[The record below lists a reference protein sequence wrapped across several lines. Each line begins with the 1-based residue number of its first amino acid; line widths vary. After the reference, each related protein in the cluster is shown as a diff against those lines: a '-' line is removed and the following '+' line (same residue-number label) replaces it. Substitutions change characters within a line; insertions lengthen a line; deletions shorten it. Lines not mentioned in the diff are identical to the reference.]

1 MTEPLVLVDGSS
13 YLYRAFH
20 ALPPLTTSRGQPVG
34 AIRGVV
40 SMLEKLATQTGARD
54 IGVIFDAPGKTFRDA
69 IFSEYKANRATMPD
83 DLRAQVE
90 PLHAI
95 IRALGFPLLVIPGVE
110 ADDVIGTLAHQAA
123 LAGRDVLV
131 YTGDKDLAQL
141 VNTQI
146 TLVNT
151 MNDSRLDESGVI
163 EKFGVRADQI
173 IDFLTLT
180 GDSVDNIPGIP
191 KCGPKTAAKWL
202 QTYET
207 LDNLVQ
213 HADEI
218 TWKIGEG
225 LRAHLEQLPLSK
237 LLVTIDRAVE
247 LEVGPGDLRRQPLD
261 IAQLTSLYTELE
273 MQQSLRQLG
282 RLTSPTAQGTQSDLL
297 EAQTPTQT
305 STPVSVRYETVRT
318 DAQLASW
325 IERCRSSGRFVLD
338 TETTSLV
345 ARHADLVGIALSD
358 APGSACYIPIAHRE
372 GHQLSR
378 ASILRAIQ
386 SLLENVSLVMIGHH
400 LKYDLTIL
408 ERAGLSVSCGL
419 DDTLLMSY
427 VLDAAT
433 GRHDMDS
440 LALRHLGHQ
449 TISYEDVCGKG
460 AKQIRFDDVAIE
472 TAAQYA
478 AEDADITYRLF
489 QCFAERLSAVPA
501 LASIYR
507 DLELPVMGIL
517 RSIENHGALIDPD
530 ILAQQSLDLG
540 QRLDALEAE
549 AIDIVGR
556 PFNLASPKQL
566 QAILYDEL
574 KLPVLKKTP
583 KGQPSTNEEV
593 LQELAL
599 DYPLPKILIT
609 HRSLSKLKGTYT
621 DKLPLDIDP
630 IDGRIHTSFHQAVTS
645 TGRLSSSDPNL
656 QNIPIRTEE
665 GRRIRKAFIAPPGW
679 VVLAS
684 DYSQIE
690 LRIMAHLSADRGLV
704 QAFARG
710 DDIHRATAG
719 DVFGVEPMFVTDDLR
734 RRAKAI
740 NFGLIYGMSAFGLAR
755 QLGIDRGE
763 AQQYIDR
770 YFERYPGVK
779 QYMERTRAMAHDQ
792 GYVET
797 VFGRR
802 LMLPDIHAK
811 QAPVRQA
818 AERAAINA
826 PMQGTAA
833 DIIKRAMIAVW
844 AWLEHSDVPC
854 RLLLQVHDELVFEV
868 DSRAIDAARAGIRT
882 AMESAAELSVPLV
895 VEMGHGR
902 SWFEAH

>member
-131 YTGDKDLAQL
+131 STGDKDLAQL

-218 TWKIGEG
+218 TGKIGEG

-378 ASILRAIQ
+378 ASILSAIQ

-549 AIDIVGR
+549 AIDLVGR

-665 GRRIRKAFIAPPGW
+665 GRRIRKAFIAPPSW

>member
-40 SMLEKLATQTGARD
+40 SMLEKLATQTGARE
-54 IGVIFDAPGKTFRDA
+54 IGVIFDAPGKTFRDDL
-69 IFSEYKANRATMPD
+69 FPEYKANRASMPE

-90 PLHAI
+90 PLYAI
-95 IRALGFPLLVIPGVE
+95 IRALGFPLIVIPGVE
-110 ADDVIGTLAHQAA
+110 ADDVIGTLATAA
-123 LAGRDVLV
+123 ARAGRDVLIS
-131 YTGDKDLAQL
+131 TGDKDLAQL
-141 VNTQI
+141 VTPQI
-146 TLVNT
+146 SLVNT
-151 MNDSRLDESGVI
+151 MTETRLDPPAVV

-202 QTYET
+202 QAYGT
-207 LDNLVQ
+207 LDNLVA
-213 HADEI
+213 HAEEI
-218 TWKIGEG
+218 TGKIGEG
-225 LRAHLEQLPLSK
+225 LRAHLDQLPLSK
-237 LLVTIDRAVE
+237 SLVTIDCNVALAVE
-247 LEVGPGDLRRQPLD
+247 LEDLTRQAAD
-261 IAQLTSLYTELE
+261 IDQLTALYTELE
-273 MQQSLRQLG
+273 MQQLLRQLG
-282 RLTSPTAQGTQSDLL
+282 R
-297 EAQTPTQT
+297 TPDVSAKPVATRQPAT
-305 STPVSVRYETVRT
+305 PSAAVTPSTVRYDTIV
-318 DAQLASW
+318 DAADLAQW
-325 IERCRSSGRFVLD
+325 ITRCQAAGRFVLD

-345 ARHADLVGIALSD
+345 ARHADLVGVALAD
-358 APGSACYIPIAHRE
+358 QAGSACYVPLGHRE
-372 GHQLSR
+372 GRQLER
-378 ASILRAIQ
+378 AMVLSALQ
-386 SLLENVSLVMIGHH
+386 TLLDDPSLVMIGHH
-400 LKYDLTIL
+400 LKYDLTVL
-408 ERAGLSVSCGL
+408 ERAGLRVRCGL
-419 DDTLLMSY
+419 EDTLLMSY

-449 TISYEDVCGKG
+449 TTTYEEVCGKG
-460 AKQIRFDDVAIE
+460 AKQIGFDEVAIE
-472 TAAQYA
+472 TAAHYA
-478 AEDADITYRLF
+478 AEDADVTYRLF
-489 QCFAERLSAVPA
+489 DCFSPRLAAVPS
-501 LASIYR
+501 LDSIYR
-507 DLELPVMGIL
+507 DLELPVMAIL

-530 ILAQQSLDLG
+530 ILAQQSADLG
-540 QRLDALEAE
+540 QRLAALEHE
-549 AIDIVGR
+549 AIALAGR

-566 QAILYDEL
+566 QTILYDEL

-599 DYPLPKILIT
+599 DYPLPNLLIT

-621 DKLPLDIDP
+621 DKLPLEIDP

-665 GRRIRKAFIAPPGW
+665 GRRIRKAFVAPPGW

-690 LRIMAHLSADRGLV
+690 LRIMAHLSADPGLV

-710 DDIHRATAG
+710 DDIHRATAA
-719 DVFGVEPMFVTDDLR
+719 DVFNVEPMFVTDELR

-740 NFGLIYGMSAFGLAR
+740 NFGLIYGMSAFGLGR
-755 QLGIDRGE
+755 QLGIERGE

-770 YFERYPGVK
+770 YFDRYPGVK
-779 QYMERTRAMAHDQ
+779 QYMERTRAMAHEQ

-802 LMLPDIHAK
+802 LMLPEIHAK
-811 QAPVRQA
+811 QVPIRQA

-844 AWLEHSDVPC
+844 AWLAESKIPC
-854 RLLLQVHDELVFEV
+854 RMLLQVHDELVFEV
-868 DSRAIDAARAGIRT
+868 ESESIDVARAGIRV
-882 AMESAAELSVPLV
+882 AMESAATLAVPLV
-895 VEMGHGR
+895 VEMGHGQ

>member
-131 YTGDKDLAQL
+131 STGDKDLAQL

-218 TWKIGEG
+218 TGKIGEG

-297 EAQTPTQT
+297 EAQTPAQT

-549 AIDIVGR
+549 AIDLVGR

-665 GRRIRKAFIAPPGW
+665 GRRIRKAFIAPPSW

-844 AWLEHSDVPC
+844 AWLDHSDVPC

>member
-40 SMLEKLATQTGARD
+40 SMLEKLATQTGARE
-54 IGVIFDAPGKTFRDA
+54 IGVIFDAPGKTFRDDL
-69 IFSEYKANRATMPD
+69 FPEYKANRASMPE

-90 PLHAI
+90 PLYAI
-95 IRALGFPLLVIPGVE
+95 IRALGFPLIVIPGVE
-110 ADDVIGTLAHQAA
+110 ADDVIGTLATAA
-123 LAGRDVLV
+123 ARAGRDVLIS
-131 YTGDKDLAQL
+131 TGDKDLAQL
-141 VNTQI
+141 VTPQI
-146 TLVNT
+146 SLVNT
-151 MNDSRLDESGVI
+151 MTETRLDPPAVV

-202 QTYET
+202 QAYGT
-207 LDNLVQ
+207 LDNLVA
-213 HADEI
+213 HAEEI
-218 TWKIGEG
+218 TGKIGEG
-225 LRAHLEQLPLSK
+225 LRAHLDQLPLSK
-237 LLVTIDRAVE
+237 SLVTIDCNVALAVE
-247 LEVGPGDLRRQPLD
+247 LEDLTRQAAD
-261 IAQLTSLYTELE
+261 IDQLTALYTELE
-273 MQQSLRQLG
+273 MQQLLRQLG
-282 RLTSPTAQGTQSDLL
+282 RTPDVSAKPVATRQPAMPSASVTPPT
-297 EAQTPTQT
+297 
-305 STPVSVRYETVRT
+305 VRYDTIV
-318 DAQLASW
+318 DAADLAQW
-325 IERCRSSGRFVLD
+325 ITRCQAAGRFVLD

-345 ARHADLVGIALSD
+345 ARHADLVGVALAD
-358 APGSACYIPIAHRE
+358 QAGSACYVPLGHRE
-372 GHQLSR
+372 GRQLER
-378 ASILRAIQ
+378 AMVLSALQ
-386 SLLENVSLVMIGHH
+386 TLLDDPSLVMIGHH
-400 LKYDLTIL
+400 LKYDLTVL
-408 ERAGLSVSCGL
+408 ERAGLRVRCGL
-419 DDTLLMSY
+419 EDTLLMSY

-449 TISYEDVCGKG
+449 TTTYEEVCGKG
-460 AKQIRFDDVAIE
+460 AKQIGFDEVAIE
-472 TAAQYA
+472 TAAHYA
-478 AEDADITYRLF
+478 AEDADVTYRLF
-489 QCFAERLSAVPA
+489 DCFSPRLAAVPS
-501 LASIYR
+501 LDSIYR
-507 DLELPVMGIL
+507 DLELPVMAIL

-530 ILAQQSLDLG
+530 ILAQQSADLG
-540 QRLDALEAE
+540 QRLAALEHE
-549 AIDIVGR
+549 AIALAGR

-566 QAILYDEL
+566 QTILYDEL

-599 DYPLPKILIT
+599 DYPLPNLLIT

-621 DKLPLDIDP
+621 DKLPLEIDP

-665 GRRIRKAFIAPPGW
+665 GRRIRKAFVAPPGW

-690 LRIMAHLSADRGLV
+690 LRIMAHLSADPGLV

-710 DDIHRATAG
+710 DDIHRATAA
-719 DVFGVEPMFVTDDLR
+719 DVFNVEPMFVTDELR

-740 NFGLIYGMSAFGLAR
+740 NFGLIYGMSAFGLGR
-755 QLGIDRGE
+755 QLGIERGE

-770 YFERYPGVK
+770 YFDRYPGVK
-779 QYMERTRAMAHDQ
+779 QYMERTRAMAHEQ

-802 LMLPDIHAK
+802 LMLPEIHAK
-811 QAPVRQA
+811 QVPIRQA

-844 AWLEHSDVPC
+844 AWLAESKIPC
-854 RLLLQVHDELVFEV
+854 RMLLQVHDELVFEV
-868 DSRAIDAARAGIRT
+868 ESESIDVARAGIRV
-882 AMESAAELSVPLV
+882 AMESAATLAVPLV
-895 VEMGHGR
+895 VEMGHGQ

>member
-40 SMLEKLATQTGARD
+40 SMLEKLASQTGAHE
-54 IGVIFDAPGKTFRDA
+54 IGVIFDAPGKTFRDELFPA
-69 IFSEYKANRATMPD
+69 YKANRASMPEE
-83 DLRAQVE
+83 LRAQVE
-90 PLHAI
+90 PLYTI
-95 IRALGFPLLVIPGVE
+95 IRALGFPLIAIPGVE
-110 ADDVIGTLAHQAA
+110 ADDVIGTLAMAA
-123 LAGRDVLV
+123 AHAGRDVLIS
-131 YTGDKDLAQL
+131 TGDKDLAQL
-141 VNTQI
+141 VTPHI

-151 MNDSRLDESGVI
+151 MTETRLDPAGVI
-163 EKFGVRADQI
+163 DKFGVRADQM

-202 QTYET
+202 QAYDT
-207 LDNLVQ
+207 LDNLVA
-213 HADEI
+213 HVDEI
-218 TWKIGEG
+218 GGKIGEG
-225 LRAHLEQLPLSK
+225 LRAHLDQLPLSK
-237 LLVTIDRAVE
+237 SLVTIDCDVA
-247 LEVGPGDLRRQPLD
+247 LDLGFEDLKRQPPD
-261 IAQLTSLYTELE
+261 IDQLTVLYTELE
-273 MQQSLRQLG
+273 MQQLLRQLG
-282 RLTSPTAQGTQSDLL
+282 RTTEGSVTPVATTQVMT
-297 EAQTPTQT
+297 QTPLPSVQT
-305 STPVSVRYETVRT
+305 VRYETVL
-318 DAQLASW
+318 DATGLADW
-325 IERCRSSGRFVLD
+325 MARCRAAGRFVLD

-345 ARHADLVGIALSD
+345 ARHADLVGVALAD
-358 APGSACYIPIAHRE
+358 HAGSACYIPLGHRH
-372 GHQLSR
+372 GAQLDR
-378 ASILRAIQ
+378 AVVLAALQ
-386 SLLENVSLVMIGHH
+386 TLLDDPSVVMIGHH
-400 LKYDLTIL
+400 LKYDLTVL
-408 ERAGLSVSCGL
+408 ERAGLRVRCGL

-440 LALRHLGHQ
+440 LALRHLGYQ
-449 TISYEDVCGKG
+449 TTTYEEVCGKG
-460 AKQIRFDDVAIE
+460 AKQIGFDEVAIE
-472 TAAQYA
+472 TAAHYA

-489 QCFAERLSAVPA
+489 DCFVPRLESTPS

-507 DLELPVMGIL
+507 DLELPVMAIL
-517 RSIENHGALIDPD
+517 RSIENHGALIDSE
-530 ILAQQSLDLG
+530 ILAQQSADLG
-540 QRLDALEAE
+540 QRLDALEQE
-549 AIDIVGR
+549 AIALAGR

-566 QAILYDEL
+566 QTILYDEL

-599 DYPLPKILIT
+599 DYPLPNILIT

-621 DKLPLDIDP
+621 DKLPLEIDP
-630 IDGRIHTSFHQAVTS
+630 VDGRIHTSFHQAVTS

-665 GRRIRKAFIAPPGW
+665 GRRIRKAFVAPPGW

-690 LRIMAHLSADRGLV
+690 LRIMAHLSADPGLV

-710 DDIHRATAG
+710 DDIHRATAA
-719 DVFGVEPMFVTDDLR
+719 DVFNVEPMFVTDELR

-755 QLGIDRGE
+755 QLGIERGE

-770 YFERYPGVK
+770 YFDRYPGVK
-779 QYMERTRAMAHDQ
+779 QYMERTRAMAHEQ

-811 QAPVRQA
+811 QAPIRQA

-844 AWLEHSDVPC
+844 SWLAESELPC

-868 DSRAIDAARAGIRT
+868 ESDSIDEARAGIRV
-882 AMESAAELSVPLV
+882 AMESAATLAVPLV
-895 VEMGHGR
+895 VEMGHGP